1 MWIRCLF
8 KISSNVVPAC
18 LKTSTAVPPKN
29 KRGAFLS
36 QGVGKGYFNLFL
48 HSLVPE
54 EQSVDK
60 IKKYQLNPFINA
72 IKRYSTTK

>member
-8 KISSNVVPAC
+8 KISSNVVPAR
-18 LKTSTAVPPKN
+18 LKTSTAGSPKN
-29 KRGAFLS
+29 KGGYFLS
-36 QGVGKGYFNLFL
+36 QGVGQGCFNLFL
-48 HSLVPE
+48 QPLVPE
-54 EQSVDK
+54 DQSVDK